1 MNNYEAEYGSE
12 GKNTLPILLCY
23 GFFIVYGSLVPFEF
37 NQLSFDTALSKFK
50 FIPWLNLGPQSRAD
64 WIANIL
70 LYIPFSFLFCAQIQR
85 RDDQSFARL
94 IKTAIVFT
102 VSLALA
108 ISVEFCQQFFPP
120 RTVSLNDLLAESIGT
135 VTGIV
140 IWLVYGWRIVNA
152 SRGTWR
158 GRDGLDNFLWIY
170 LLAYLFH
177 ALFPFDFVTSFA
189 ELNNIFLK
197 KIAWTS
203 LDSKG
208 GVFYFGWS
216 LIQIV
221 LSVPVGF
228 FLFRWFKRHYI
239 NLRWV
244 VLLAFCLGLVI
255 ESIQIFLVSGY
266 FSGIAVLTR
275 FIGIVAGFKLFEHQV
290 DLSRLLIYARPYVWM
305 LALPYFTIL
314 AYFNGWRAD
323 TGVNTFE
330 LLSDNISHINWLP
343 FYYHYFQ
350 PETAALTSFLYITMM
365 YLPVGFGIY
374 ISSRQMFGN
383 IKMAAISALFLAVI
397 IEGGKLL
404 FSIKHPDPTNIFIA
418 AASGGLGFYWANY
431 FLADLPR
438 EARSY
443 RSHFRDREQ
452 WSGDRSHTP
461 APVFAS
467 TIIEPGGLAAW
478 AGRASALLLI
488 VFCGWQIVRYPVF
501 SEALFLGLLAYLV
514 LLWKFPGFWLVAV
527 PALAPVLDLTVSSGR
542 LFFNEYDYLILITVA
557 AGLFSGCWKV
567 SYLRQAGLGTAFYP
581 ILLFLLVSYSVSLLQ
596 GMLPLPAVD
605 ENAFVNY
612 YSRFNALRIIKGFV
626 WAVMLLPMFAAEMD
640 IVKAKRY
647 FSYGMLIGLM
657 GIIIFSIWE
666 RIVFSGWSNY
676 NSDYR
681 ITARFSSMHTGG
693 GHIDEYLMLA
703 VPFILILVIGER
715 LKFYR
720 LIPAMGIFALS
731 LYVVM
736 VTFSRGP
743 YIGILFEIIVFLIA
757 LLFKIKHVKSG
768 LWHKLLYIPATLLL
782 IFSVIVPVFQG
793 KYIQERFSQV
803 ERDYQIRKNHWQ
815 DAVDMMDDEVMTDIF
830 GMGLGSYPR
839 TYYWRNSENT
849 LPATYQF
856 QSGPDGRFLK
866 LWSGD
871 SLYFEQKISIEP
883 DAQYRLQLD
892 FRSDSGKPTLTVPI
906 CEKALLYSFRCI
918 WQTFQLPK
926 VDGNKWQR
934 VEKMVDTKMFSV
946 GEGFS
951 RNLFRRPVKLSLYNG
966 VNNTVID
973 VKSVHLFDSN
983 GNDVIKN
990 GDFTDSMDH
999 WFFSTD
1005 NHLPWHI
1012 KNIWVQ
1018 VLFEQGWFG
1027 LVIFSGFIVYC
1038 LLVFGKGLVNND
1050 NYAAIGLIS
1059 LLGFLVV
1066 GVVDSPFDEPRLTL
1080 LFYLICFIFLS
1091 GQKKM
1096 IRPFVKKL

>member
-1 MNNYEAEYGSE
+1 MNSYEVEYDSV
-12 GKNTLPILLCY
+12 GKNTMLLLLCY
-23 GFFIVYGSLVPFEF
+23 AFFIIYGSLLPFEF

-50 FIPWLNLGPQSRAD
+50 LIPWLNLGPQSRAD

-70 LYIPFSFLFCAQIQR
+70 LYIPFSFLFCAQILTR
-85 RDDQSFARL
+85 NDQSFSRL
-94 IKTAIVFT
+94 IKIAIVFA
-102 VSLALA
+102 VSLMLA
-108 ISVEFCQQFFPP
+108 ISIEFFQQFFPP
-120 RTVSLNDLLAESIGT
+120 RTVSLNDLLAETIGT

-140 IWLVYGWRIVNA
+140 IWSKYGWRIVNA
-152 SRGTWR
+152 LHNIWQ
-158 GRDGLDNFLWIY
+158 GRDWLDNFLFIY
-170 LLAYLFH
+170 LLAYLLH
-177 ALFPFDFVTSFA
+177 ALFPFDFITSFS
-189 ELNNIFLK
+189 ELNSLSSN
-197 KIAWTS
+197 KISWTN

-221 LSVPVGF
+221 LSMPVGL
-228 FLFRWFKRHYI
+228 FLFRWFKKHYI
-239 NLRWV
+239 SLRWIA
-244 VLLAFCLGLVI
+244 LLAFCLGLLI
-255 ESIQIFLVSGY
+255 ESVQIFLVSGY

-275 FIGIVAGFKLFEHQV
+275 FIGIVTGFKLLEHGV
-290 DLSRLLIYARPYVWM
+290 NLSWLLVYARRYVWV

-314 AYFNGWRAD
+314 AYFNGWR
-323 TGVNTFE
+323 TGAGVTTFK
-330 LLSDNISHINWLP
+330 LISDNFSNIKWLP

-374 ISSRQMFGN
+374 ISKQHMFGN
-383 IKMAAISALFLAVI
+383 IKMASISALFLAII
-397 IEGGKLL
+397 IEGGKLF
-404 FSIKHPDPTNIFIA
+404 FSTKHPDPTNIFIA

-431 FLADLPR
+431 FLADFSR
-438 EARSY
+438 EIRSE

-452 WSGDRSHTP
+452 WSGDRPHTP
-461 APVFAS
+461 VRAFES
-467 TIIEPGGLAAW
+467 TIVEPGESAAW
-478 AGRASALLLI
+478 VGRASALLLI
-488 VFCGWQIVRYPVF
+488 VFSGWQIIRYPVF
-501 SEALFLGLLAYLV
+501 SEVLLLGLLAYLV

-527 PALAPVLDLTVSSGR
+527 PALAPILDFTVSSGR

-557 AGLFSGCWKV
+557 AGLFSGRWNV
-567 SYLRQAGLGTAFYP
+567 SYLKQACFGSAFYL
-581 ILLFLLVSYSVSLLQ
+581 ILLFLLISYSISLLQ
-596 GMLPLPAVD
+596 GILPLPAMD
-605 ENAFVNY
+605 ENAFVTY

-626 WAVMLLPMFAAEMD
+626 WTIILLPMFAAEID
-640 IVKAKRY
+640 IADTKRH
-647 FSYGMLIGLM
+647 FSFGMLAGLV
-657 GIIIFSIWE
+657 GVILFSVGE

-676 NSDYR
+676 DSDYR
-681 ITARFSSMHTGG
+681 ITANFSSMHTGG

-703 VPFILILVIGER
+703 IPFILILVTGER
-715 LKFYR
+715 LKLHK

-743 YIGILFEIIVFLIA
+743 YIGLLAEIIVFLIA

-768 LWHKLLYIPATLLL
+768 LWIKLLYIPVILLL
-782 IFSVIVPVFQG
+782 SFSVIAPVFQG

-815 DAVDMMDDEVMTDIF
+815 DAVDMMDDGLMADVF

-839 TYYWRNSENT
+839 IYYWQNSENT

-871 SLYFEQKISIEP
+871 SLYFEQKVSIEP
-883 DAQYRLQLD
+883 DAQYKLQIE
-892 FRSDSGKPTLTVPI
+892 FRGDSGKPVLTVPI

-918 WQTFQLPK
+918 WETFQLP
-926 VDGNKWQR
+926 VVEGNKWQR
-934 VEKMVDTKMFSV
+934 IEKIVDTKMFSV
-946 GEGFS
+946 GDGFFHS
-951 RNLFRRPVKLSLYNG
+951 LFRRPVKLSLYNG
-966 VNNTVID
+966 ANNTVID
-973 VKSVHLFDSN
+973 VKSVRLLDSN
-983 GNDVIKN
+983 GNDIIKN
-990 GDFTDSMDH
+990 GDFTESMDH

-1012 KNIWVQ
+1012 KNIWIQ

-1027 LVIFSGFIVYC
+1027 LVIFSCFIAYC

-1059 LLGFLVV
+1059 LIGFLVV
-1066 GVVDSPFDEPRLTL
+1066 GFVDSPFDEPRLTL

-1091 GQKKM
+1091 GQKKT
-1096 IRPFVKKL
+1096 IRPF